1 MNYSLKPYLFFTLC
15 CLIGMQPVYSHAFA
29 VNSASEIELKYP
41 VLVETISQEH
51 AHKSIWQDQSLRE
64 QFENQILLLVLADI
78 SDDLAERY
86 QALTEAA
93 EENNWPG
100 YEIIASDLLL
110 FYMSYTQQ
118 IPAQGNSWLFGG
130 RINHGIGTPSKAS
143 IDAFF
148 NAQSN
153 QQRLEYFQ
161 ALQPASDQYT
171 QLSQNLFDYYHK
183 NRKKI
188 SIPEFTAFAKQGEN
202 LEQKTLLLS
211 RLQISGEIS
220 LESKAYFEAQGEQ
233 LYSPELQNIIQFF
246 QKRHG
251 LKADGIIGA
260 NTRFWL
266 NISHQERLRLMA
278 LNILRIQ
285 LWSVN
290 KPRMVLVNIPNY
302 TMEYWE
308 SGKKVFESKV
318 IVGRLTRKTPLFS
331 SKLDSIVFNPTWRVP
346 TRIMRNDILPKA
358 LSDNDYFTD
367 HRYDIIPNWRSKDVI
382 NPENIAWENITAAN
396 FPYKLRQ
403 QSGQSNALGLYK
415 FNTPNKN
422 AIYLHDTPAKSLFDK
437 QYRAYSSG
445 CIRVQ
450 ESKKFA
456 QLLMDKSGFS
466 DQDFL
471 SHHQLPETNVVALK
485 KKITMFTMYQTVW
498 VDEFGFT
505 QFRKD
510 IYNYDKL
517 SKSRNAEKNF
527 YF

>member
-1 MNYSLKPYLFFTLC
+1 MNYPLKSYLYFTLS
-15 CLIGMQPVYSHAFA
+15 CLSAMLSVYSYALPLSST
-29 VNSASEIELKYP
+29 NEIELKYP
-41 VLVETISQEH
+41 ALVETINQDHS
-51 AHKSIWQDQSLRE
+51 HKNIWQDQSLRDE
-64 QFENQILLLVLADI
+64 FENQILLLVLADI

-93 EENNWPG
+93 KENNWPG
-100 YEIIASDLLL
+100 YERIAADLLL
-110 FYMSYTQQ
+110 FYMSYSQQ
-118 IPAQGNSWLFGG
+118 IPVQGNSWLFGG
-130 RINHGIGTPSKAS
+130 RINHGIGAPSAES
-143 IDAFF
+143 INAFF

-153 QQRLEYFQ
+153 QQRLEYLQ
-161 ALQPASDQYT
+161 AQQPASAQYT
-171 QLSQNLFDYYHK
+171 RLSQNLFDYYHRSR
-183 NRKKI
+183 NKI
-188 SIPEFTAFAKQGEN
+188 FIPEFTAFAKQGEN

-233 LYSPELQNIIQFF
+233 LYSPELQNIVQFF

-266 NISHQERLRLMA
+266 NISHQERMRLMA

-308 SGKKVFESKV
+308 SGEKLFESKV

-346 TRIMRNDILPKA
+346 TRIMRRDILPKA
-358 LSDNDYFTD
+358 LSDSDYFTQ
-367 HRYDIIPNWRSKDVI
+367 HRYDIIPTWRSKEVI
-382 NPENIAWENITAAN
+382 DPEKIAWDTITAAN

-403 QSGQSNALGLYK
+403 KPGQGNALGLFK

-422 AIYLHDTPAKSLFDK
+422 AIYLHDTPTKSLFNK

-450 ESKKFA
+450 KSEKFA

-466 DQDFL
+466 NQDFL
-471 SHHQLPETNVVALK
+471 SYHQLPKTNVVALK
-485 KKITMFTMYQTVW
+485 KKITMYTMYQTVW

-517 SKSRNAEKNF
+517 SRSPNSEKNF